1 MNATVMPM
9 NDQPQNRREFFR
21 SAMRYPLLLG
31 LVVAGGAL
39 EMRSMRLGRQ
49 SSCDVNSTCN
59 ACRLLPECQLPQ
71 ARDEKL
77 KKAR

>member
-1 MNATVMPM
+1 MSVPLEPM

-21 SAMRYPLLLG
+21 SAIRYPLLLG
-31 LVVAGGAL
+31 LVAAGGAL

-49 SSCDVNSTCN
+49 SQCDVNSTCG

-71 ARDEKL
+71 ARDTKL
-77 KKAR
+77 KPAR